1 MNETA
6 NPTTVMAF
14 VEAGTTQQQIRTA
27 IASDGEFQ
35 LVSEQPG
42 VNKAAQNVRSF
53 MPEIILVDQR
63 LGGQPSLDLVDEL
76 SLQFPE
82 VPIVAMLEEEDTLQ
96 AQQFML
102 AGVRAFMIKPF
113 TQVSLLSTLRRIR
126 ELEGRR
132 QSTQSGSGPAAS
144 EKVEPLQILTVYSPR
159 GGVGCSTIAINLA
172 VALHEQL
179 DVRVL
184 LMEGK
189 MLFGHLGL
197 MLNFRPQ
204 NTIADLIPHA
214 GTLDEGLV
222 DEVIS
227 QHASGIHVLLGP
239 SDLNVAQGI
248 RPDDL
253 YNVIKAVS
261 RVYDIIVIDAGSFLN
276 ESTVTLMDAADR
288 VLLVTTPDLAALHDT
303 SRFMLLSGTLGFP
316 PDKVLTVLNRAGMQ
330 GGVRRRDI
338 ESALHHPLFAQ
349 ILEGNA
355 NVMRSLNRGVPL
367 LYSSP
372 RNPMSREIR
381 TLAEKLVAMRPG
393 EAARL
398 SDDRPRKKTKAPAR
412 LKRNGN
418 GGPAHSEQHQAALRL
433 LDR

>member
-1 MNETA
+1 MTETTS
-6 NPTTVMAF
+6 PTAVMAF
-14 VEAGTTQQQIRTA
+14 VEAGPTQQQIRTA
-27 IASDGEFQ
+27 IASDDEFR

-42 VNKAAQNVRSF
+42 ITKAAQNVRSA
-53 MPEIILVDQR
+53 MPEIILVDHQI
-63 LGGQPSLDLVDEL
+63 GGQPSLDLVDEL

-82 VPIVAMLEEEDTLQ
+82 IPIVAMLAEEDILQ

-102 AGVRAFMIKPF
+102 AGVRAFMVKPF

-132 QSTQSGSGPAAS
+132 QSAQSVSPSAAS
-144 EKVEPLQILTVYSPR
+144 EKTEPLQILTVYSPR

-239 SDLNVAQGI
+239 ADLNVAQGI

-276 ESTVTLMDAADR
+276 DSTVTLMDSADR

-303 SRFMLLSGTLGFP
+303 SRFIQLSGTLGFP
-316 PDKVLTVLNRAGMQ
+316 PEKVLTVLNRAGMQ
-330 GGVRRRDI
+330 GGVKSRDI
-338 ESALHHPLFAQ
+338 ESALHHALFAQ
-349 ILEGNA
+349 ISEGNA

-381 TLAEKLVAMRPG
+381 TLAGKLVAMRPA
-393 EAARL
+393 EAARPNN
-398 SDDRPRKKTKAPAR
+398 DRPRKKTKPQAR

-418 GGPAHSEQHQAALRL
+418 GKPAHTEQHNSALRML
-433 LDR
+433 GH